1 MVIKNIQSNKIFIIS
16 YIFIHNVPLLL
27 VQHTT
32 NALDVHRFIRTAKHI
47 TLLRVIAS
55 ILSLLELTKLTKL
68 AFMGAI
74 NVMLA

>member
-32 NALDVHRFIRTAKHI
+32 NVLDVHRFIRTAKHI